1 MKRILVLSLSVL
13 MMSSVVWAASSGG
26 GSSSPSSSSGSDG
39 RSGKQNEAQLM
50 YDRGMELVKEGD
62 YHEALKRFR
71 GAHKKDKKNAEY
83 LNMVAYTQRKTGN
96 LEDAFE
102 TYEKV
107 LGMQPNFPQ
116 AREYL
121 GEAHLQ
127 ALLLQIDA
135 LRAYGDEGKKEY
147 DLLVAAL
154 QEAAQTLTARV
165 EGPTPVPDK
174 KSW

>member
-1 MKRILVLSLSVL
+1 MMKRILVLGVSLL
-13 MMSSVVWAASSGG
+13 MLSSVAWAASSGG
-26 GSSSPSSSSGSDG
+26 SSSSSDEGS
-39 RSGKQNEAQLM
+39 SKQNEAQQM

-62 YHEALKRFR
+62 FHGALKRFQ
-71 GAHKKDKKNAEY
+71 GAYKKDKKNAEY

-107 LGMQPNFPQ
+107 LGLKPNFPQ

-127 ALLLQIDA
+127 ALLLQIDV
-135 LRAYGDEGKKEY
+135 LRGYGDDGKEEY

-154 QEAAQTLTARV
+154 QEAAKTLTAGV